1 MKGRRPVRTQ
11 QTLGPVDAV
20 KLKKKKCSLSPE
32 LSIFGRSE
40 GRKGIGKEDWVGNEG
55 QIIESQ
61 LKLKKLEG

>member
-1 MKGRRPVRTQ
+1 MKDRRPVRTR

-20 KLKKKKCSLSPE
+20 KFLKKCSLSPE

-55 QIIESQ
+55 QIIESR